1 VDERI
6 ADATKGVAGMIH
18 VSGTVQSIAST
29 PNNLQSISDAGDTSS
44 AILGPLKVF
53 SSVANEIAEVRAFI
67 STQFVTDDVYVV

>member
-6 ADATKGVAGMIH
+6 AYATKGVAGMIH

-44 AILGPLKVF
+44 AILGPLKIF
-53 SSVANEIAEVRAFI
+53 SSVANETAEVRAFF
-67 STQFVTDDVYVV
+67 STQFVTDDIYVV